1 MRASRKVDY
10 ALRAMGYL
18 AALPP
23 DRVTLVAEIAEH
35 QGVPREFLSKILK
48 DLVNRGLLR
57 SHLGPGGGYSL
68 ARDAGTITFR
78 EVHEAIEGPLMV
90 MDCGLGHDACAKVDT
105 CTQLPVWRELE
116 TAIAGI
122 FDRVT
127 MADIKDT
134 LSGAPG
140 APSDLARIR

>member
-18 AALPP
+18 ASLPR
-23 DRVTLVAEIAEH
+23 DRVCLVKEISET
-35 QGVPREFLSKILK
+35 QCIPRDFLSKILK

-68 ARDAGTITFR
+68 ARDPKSITFL
-78 EVHEAIEGPLMV
+78 EVHEAIEGSLLV
-90 MDCGLGHDACAKVDT
+90 MDCGQGEALCSQADG

-116 TAIAGI
+116 RTIHGLFARITI
-122 FDRVT
+122 E
-127 MADIKDT
+127 DIKQDI
-134 LSGAPG
+134 AP
-140 APSDLARIR
+140 PSE